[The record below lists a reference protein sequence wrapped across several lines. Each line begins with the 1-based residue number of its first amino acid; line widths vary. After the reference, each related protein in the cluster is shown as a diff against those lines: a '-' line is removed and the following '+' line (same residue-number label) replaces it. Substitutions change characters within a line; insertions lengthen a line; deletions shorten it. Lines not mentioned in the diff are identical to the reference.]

1 MGGINLV
8 DDYYIDLERYS
19 LKKFKEELRE
29 SELLPSRRILKE
41 QIDKRFKILENNSAS
56 NLKDLIDLIKTPKK
70 AKEFAAKTG
79 LPADYILI
87 LRREVNSYL
96 PKPVNLEKFPGV
108 EKNTINKLN
117 NAGIKNTA
125 HLFKKIKTKADR
137 EKLASETGVNEEK
150 ILELTKLTDL
160 SRVKWIGPVFARIF
174 LDSGT
179 GTVEKLSLSNA
190 KTLYKKLVNINN
202 EKKYTKAKFVENDV
216 KLCIDVA
223 QLVPK
228 VIEYD

>member
-1 MGGINLV
+1 M
-8 DDYYIDLERYS
+8 
-19 LKKFKEELRE
+19 
-29 SELLPSRRILKE
+29 
-41 QIDKRFKILENNSAS
+41 
-56 NLKDLIDLIKTPKK
+56 
-70 AKEFAAKTG
+70 
-79 LPADYILI
+79 
-87 LRREVNSYL
+87 NSYL

-117 NAGIKNTA
+117 NVGIKNTA
-125 HLFKKIKTKADR
+125 HLFKKIETKVDR

-150 ILELTKLTDL
+150 ILDLTKLTDL

-190 KTLYKKLVNINN
+190 KTPYKKLVDINN
-202 EKKYTKAKFVENDV
+202 EKKYTKNKFVENDV

-228 VIEYD
+228 VII

>member
-1 MGGINLV
+1 MV

-41 QIDKRFKILENNSAS
+41 QIDKRFKILENNGAS
-56 NLKDLIDLIKTPKK
+56 NLKDLIDLIKTPQK

-117 NAGIKNTA
+117 NVGIKNTA
-125 HLFKKIKTKADR
+125 HLFKKIETKVDR

-150 ILELTKLTDL
+150 ILDLTKLTDL

-202 EKKYTKAKFVENDV
+202 EKKYTKNKFVENDV